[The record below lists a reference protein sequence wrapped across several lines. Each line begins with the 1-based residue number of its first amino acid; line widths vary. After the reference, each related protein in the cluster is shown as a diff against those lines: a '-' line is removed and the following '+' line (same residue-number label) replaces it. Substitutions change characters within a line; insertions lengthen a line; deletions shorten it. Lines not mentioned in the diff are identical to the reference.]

1 MEENVNLTW
10 LQGKSID
17 FIPKKRAKTPELKC

>member
-10 LQGKSID
+10 LQEKYID
-17 FIPKKRAKTPELKC
+17 LIPKKRAKTPEVKC